1 MDKIREKKL
10 IFCLFF
16 SSRHYLKIHPRRKE
30 KKHFQLHIRCVII
43 IIIISICKQTIFVKR
58 VLAITFGTVAPHNFF
73 LSLSIYLTKC
83 FCSIKTNAKKNSR
96 RKTKSIQWWKKKER
110 NVMNM
115 IMMKRLCVVDASRLV
130 WWAQISRV
138 VLKMEF
144 FHVILTLM

>member
-1 MDKIREKKL
+1 MFVFLVSTLLKN
-10 IFCLFF
+10 
-16 SSRHYLKIHPRRKE
+16 SSQKE
-30 KKHFQLHIRCVII
+30 RKKHFQLHIRCVII

-138 VLKMEF
+138 TLNMEF
-144 FHVILTLM
+144 LHVNLTLM